1 MTAVYFVTSRL
12 FRSKNL
18 KCSIKEH
25 PNVGFGMH
33 ALVTK
38 LTTLCCLH
46 INGRRIEIKYF
57 KYQVRY
63 NKF

>member
-1 MTAVYFVTSRL
+1 MKAVYFVTSRL

-18 KCSIKEH
+18 KCSIEED
-25 PNVGFGMH
+25 PNVGSGMH
-33 ALVTK
+33 ALVMK
-38 LTTLCCLH
+38 LTTSCNLH
-46 INGRRIEIKYF
+46 INDHWIEIKHS